1 MKRTDCLNGKKESR
15 YWFSLPEFNPRCGP
29 FRRKVTFGSTALS
42 LNGRYIYNYIL
53 YRKRVYSPR
62 IISRLNIM
70 NRRTIP
76 GLNFSRIPAGLL
88 IRGAAV
94 TAGSAT
100 GKMVA
105 APSLSTH
112 DAPSAGN
119 SPAMPFHP
127 RHLNRSKAGILG
139 G

>member
-15 YWFSLPEFNPRCGP
+15 YWFSLPEFNLRCGH

-53 YRKRVYSPR
+53 YGKRVYPPR

-70 NRRTIP
+70 NKRTISS
-76 GLNFSRIPAGLL
+76 LNFSGIPAGRL
-88 IRGAAV
+88 ILVAAV
-94 TAGSAT
+94 ATGSAT

-105 APSLSTH
+105 VPSLSTQ
-112 DAPSAGN
+112 DAHSAGN

-127 RHLNRSKAGILG
+127 RHTSRNKNLTEG